1 MQTFYGVEV
10 TPGKTSAFVPPPID
24 AQLHL
29 SQVRS
34 VLFLTY
40 YSLPKDETFTAAQCV
55 TAQATARKSFRHRC
69 QHCAYES
76 LGSEIVHDGRHQPR
90 CDIMLLQW

>member
-1 MQTFYGVEV
+1 MPLAFGLLRTRQFHGAAQARWSDAPMQTFYGVEV

-40 YSLPKDETFTAAQCV
+40 YSLPKDDILAVAQ
-55 TAQATARKSFRHRC
+55 
-69 QHCAYES
+69 
-76 LGSEIVHDGRHQPR
+76 
-90 CDIMLLQW
+90 